1 MNCVVFRRALD
12 SEPGYQSP
20 EMLSHRRECPGCDTF
35 ARRQEAFERKLGE
48 AVRIDV
54 PEDLWSHVLL
64 AHSLRLK
71 GERRVGRRRLLVS
84 LAAGLVLGLAVSW
97 LALRP
102 GPLEREVV
110 SHVEKEAFL
119 LQERGELSPAQI
131 NEALAPL
138 DITVAGDLGAVHYAG
153 TCWVR
158 TGFGAHLVLSGEKG
172 PITVL
177 ILPGEQVAGRIP
189 IRGLSILEPRFQGII
204 APTEGGSIAIVGA
217 PGEAFDV
224 IEERVRRSLRSGSRE
239 GRGVADRS
247 SCGRRGARD
256 V

>member
-1 MNCVVFRRALD
+1 MNCVAFRRALD
-12 SEPGYQSP
+12 SEPGYQSS
-20 EMLSHRRECPGCDTF
+20 EMLSHRRECASCESF
-35 ARRQEAFERKLGE
+35 ARRQETLERKLGE

-54 PEDLWSHVLL
+54 PEELASRVLL

-84 LAAGLVLGLAVSW
+84 LAASLVLGLAGSW
-97 LALRP
+97 LLLRP

-110 SHVEKEAFL
+110 SHIENEAAL
-119 LQERGELSPAQI
+119 LQERGELSLAQI

-138 DITVAGDLGAVHYAG
+138 KITMAGDMGEVHYAG

-158 TGFGAHLVLSGEKG
+158 SGFGAHLVLSGEKG

-177 ILPGEQVAGRIP
+177 ILPGERVGGRIR
-189 IRGLSILEPRFQGII
+189 IRGLSILEPRFRGII
-204 APTEGGSIAIVGA
+204 TPTDDGSIAIVGS

-224 IEERVRRSLRSGSRE
+224 IEQRVRQSLRTGSRE
-239 GRGVADRS
+239 ARGIADHRGS
-247 SCGRRGARD
+247 SRRGERD